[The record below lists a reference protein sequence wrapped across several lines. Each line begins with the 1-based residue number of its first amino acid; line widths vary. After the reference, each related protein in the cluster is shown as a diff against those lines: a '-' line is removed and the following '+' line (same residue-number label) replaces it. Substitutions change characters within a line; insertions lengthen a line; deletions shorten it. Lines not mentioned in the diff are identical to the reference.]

1 MFVEVTLWRSSILI
15 ALHCSSSSVRFER
28 LIILAAQLP
37 VEGPFVETRVI
48 KRGGS

>member
-15 ALHCSSSSVRFER
+15 ALHCSSSGVRFER
-28 LIILAAQLP
+28 LIILATQLP
-37 VEGPFVETRVI
+37 VEAYVETRVI